1 MKKFWR
7 GLAIGTALC
16 SILTT
21 VDVFAGETNLIKQEP
36 QSTLLDVKKMT
47 ISDESIA
54 FLRYDYTRDA
64 KILFDSQELLP
75 KTPVIT
81 ENKIEGKTWY
91 PHAKSE
97 YGGANMHIDLGAY
110 YMISDIGYMDA
121 NGTPIVEVWQGDPS
135 SWEFLGSLATNY
147 YMKYRIAHF
156 QTPKPTRYLRI
167 TCNSTD
173 SGINELGIYG
183 YKVSELT
190 DEDLQKTGSEKEVFQ
205 SSNLTSGQKIG
216 ANAFCDD
223 PYPALSALGNIREYY
238 NWSWMTH
245 QDGTHSFTNVVDK
258 DSYYQTLKGM
268 GIDVI
273 PCLQMTSEAFQDKG
287 EEWKTI
293 KNTIPVNKN
302 EDTTSPSSYALHSNA
317 MYNFAARYGN
327 NPNIDL
333 SSLNVN
339 KQETVKVG
347 LNTLSAVES
356 WNEQDKT
363 WETKDSYFTP
373 YEYAAMLSGDYD
385 GHEGTIINGGVKTA
399 DPDFKLA
406 MGGLA
411 SSGENAVS
419 YLTLMKEWFDF
430 HRKDGKF
437 AADIIN
443 YHDYITD
450 EEAPENSKFRDNI
463 RTIVDWRNENTPGLD
478 IWCSEFDVLTKDLV
492 QEGVDNHDNQAY
504 AKGRAD
510 RLLRAF
516 LVGER
521 EGLDRLSMFMLR
533 DEWSG
538 VYANSGLTTGKGDWD
553 KKESWYYVSMA
564 SDTLKN
570 ADLVDFYEADDI
582 YIYKYKDRNTS
593 EVIYALWSPTTDNS
607 EIKDYPLMVGDCQKA
622 SLVRPQYGFK
632 EGKKSS
638 TTIENGVV
646 TVDVLETVTFVK
658 VSGED
663 VEAEF
668 YPQEKIAIQELRLG
682 DLNGSRETITFDN
695 TEVVKISAGETPS
708 QDNYMLNQFYH
719 LFDESNTAPI
729 TPWLKF
735 KNKPESIFKKVAVS
749 SDQIYPYDAVVTFD
763 DYYDITY
770 VGIYDTYST
779 GKMDIYDYDSGKLIY
794 TTNLD
799 AFNCWQVMPVTN
811 EKVSTNKIRI
821 VKYNTAEL
829 TEMVFYGR
837 PSNSRV
843 GKDVEPVEGEI
854 GASKLEK
861 GTKVPVSDIDLGQ
874 LSLAAPK
881 NHLGIQEAFTNL
893 FDESDKTPK
902 DTLTSL
908 KKGTTFKTGFSNI
921 WNSYTVFPYDA
932 ILKFADRP
940 LLKTVGIYLGYGEN
954 SGRIELYNDETGE
967 LLLDQELVG
976 NGKWIFLDLKVVIQ
990 TNAIRI
996 VKYNARTIGEMQ
1008 FYGN

>member
-1 MKKFWR
+1 MKKTWKV
-7 GLAIGTALC
+7 LAVCTALC
-16 SILTT
+16 SVLNT
-21 VDVFAGETNLIKQEP
+21 VQVFAGSGNLIGEESK
-36 QSTLLDVKKMT
+36 STLLNVNEMT
-47 ISDESIA
+47 IYDESIA

-64 KILFDSQELLP
+64 KILFDNQELLP
-75 KTPVIT
+75 QSPIIT

-121 NGTPIVEVWQGDPS
+121 NGSPAIKVWQGDPLT
-135 SWEFLGSLATNY
+135 WEYLGSLPTNY
-147 YMKYRIAHF
+147 YMKYRVEHF
-156 QTPKPTRYLRI
+156 ENPKPTRYLRI

-190 DEDLQKTGSEKEVFQ
+190 DEDLQRTGPEEEVVQ
-205 SSNLTSGQKIG
+205 SFNLTSGQKIG

-223 PYPALSALGNIREYY
+223 PYTALSALGNIREYY

-245 QDGTHSFTNVVDK
+245 RDGTHSFTNVVDK
-258 DSYYQTLKGM
+258 DTYYKTLKDM
-268 GIDVI
+268 KIDVI
-273 PCLQMTSEAFQDKG
+273 PCLQMTSEAFQNENED
-287 EEWKTI
+287 WKTI
-293 KNTIPVNKN
+293 KNTIPVEENA
-302 EDTTSPSSYALHSNA
+302 DTNDPTSYALHSNA
-317 MYNFAARYGN
+317 MYNFAARYGSN
-327 NPNIDL
+327 SNLDY
-333 SSLNVN
+333 STLNVN
-339 KQETVKVG
+339 ENEPIKVG
-347 LNTLSAVES
+347 LNILNGVES

-385 GHEGTIINGGVKTA
+385 GHEGSIPNGGVKTA
-399 DPDFKLA
+399 DPNFKLA

-411 SSGENAVS
+411 SSGENAVA

-430 HRKDGKF
+430 HRQDGKF

-450 EEAPENSKFRDNI
+450 KEAPEDSKFRDNI
-463 RTIVDWRNENTPGLD
+463 RTIVDWRNKNTPGVD
-478 IWCSEFDVLTKDLV
+478 IWCSEFDVLAKDLI
-492 QEGVDNHDNQAY
+492 QEGVNNHDNPVY

-564 SDTLKN
+564 TDTLKN
-570 ADLVDFYEADDI
+570 ADLVDYYESDDV
-582 YIYKYKDRNTS
+582 YIYKYKDRDTS
-593 EVIYALWSPTTDNS
+593 EVIYALWSPTADGS
-607 EIKDYPLMVGDCQKA
+607 ELKDYPLMVGDCKKA
-622 SLVRPQYGFK
+622 SVVTPLYGYK
-632 EGKKSS
+632 EGKKTSAV
-638 TTIENGVV
+638 IENGVV
-646 TVDVLETVTFVK
+646 SVDVSETVTFVK
-658 VSGED
+658 TSGED

-668 YPQEKIAIQELRLG
+668 YPQEKITVQQLRLG

-695 TEVVKISAGETPS
+695 SEVVNVAAGQIPS

-719 LFDESNTAPI
+719 LFDEPETSPI

-735 KNKPESIFKKVAVS
+735 REKPETIFGKVAVS
-749 SDQIYPYDAVVTFD
+749 SQQSYPYDAIVTFD

-770 VGIYDTYST
+770 IGMYDTYNT
-779 GKMDIYDYDSGKLIY
+779 GKIEIYDYDSGKLIFSS
-794 TTNLD
+794 NLD
-799 AFNCWQVMPVTN
+799 SFNCWKVMPVTN
-811 EKVSTNKIRI
+811 EKIFTNKIRI

-837 PSNSRV
+837 CAYSRV
-843 GKDVEPVEGEI
+843 GKDVDPVKGEI
-854 GASKLEK
+854 GTSQLEK
-861 GTKVPVSDIDLGQ
+861 SAKVPVSGIDLGK

-881 NHLGIQEAFTNL
+881 NQKGIKEAFTNL

-908 KKGTTFKTGFSNI
+908 KQGTSFKSNFSNI
-921 WNSYTVFPYDA
+921 WNTNTVFPYDA
-932 ILKFADRP
+932 IIKFNECP
-940 LLKTVGIYLGYGEN
+940 TLKTVGIYLGYGEKT
-954 SGRIELYNDETGE
+954 GRIKLYNEETGE
-967 LLLDQELVG
+967 LLLDQELIG
-976 NGKWIFLDLKVVIQ
+976 NGKWVFFDLNKAVQ
-990 TNAIRI
+990 TSAIRI